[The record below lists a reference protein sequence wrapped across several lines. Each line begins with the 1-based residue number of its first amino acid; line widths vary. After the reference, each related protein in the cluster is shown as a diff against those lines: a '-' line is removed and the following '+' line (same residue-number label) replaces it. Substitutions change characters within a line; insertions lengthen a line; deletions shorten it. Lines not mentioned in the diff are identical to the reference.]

1 MNIIF
6 NKDTWQEIYYSL
18 KNNKLR
24 TFLTMIGVGWGMFL
38 FVSLLGAAKGMENGF
53 DKLFSGMATNS
64 IFLWAQNT
72 SIPYNGF
79 PKGREMSLHLPD
91 IQLLQKKVPQIEY
104 ISPQNSRGGFGS
116 PGEQMNRNGKTATY
130 TLTGDFPIG
139 NKISK
144 KSLIFGRYLNDADV
158 SGNKNVV
165 VIGEAVYKNFFDS
178 KKNENPI
185 GKSINIKGIFFSVIG
200 VYKVA
205 KGGGPL
211 DNDTT
216 AYIPLSTFTKMF
228 NDGDRVGFFAIVSR
242 PDADL
247 KMVENEVKAELK
259 TKNNV
264 SPEDTNAFGSFNL
277 GKMFEKMNGFLS
289 GMQLLTIIVGTLTIL
304 AGVIAI
310 SNILLITV
318 KERTKEIGIRRAL
331 GAKPAEVRNQILLES
346 LVITLTSGLLGFMLG
361 ISLLM
366 VIDLATSNQDNLD
379 SFPFYNPTVNYSHVF
394 LALAVMLLLGLLI
407 GMIPAQRAVKIKPIE
422 ALRSE

>member
-6 NKDTWQEIYYSL
+6 KIDTWQEIYHSL
-18 KNNKLR
+18 RNNKLR

-53 DKLFSGMATNS
+53 DKLFSGFATNTV
-64 IFLWAQNT
+64 FMWAQNT
-72 SIPYNGF
+72 SIPYDGF
-79 PKGREMSLHLPD
+79 PKGRQLKLHLQD
-91 IQLLQKKVPQIEY
+91 MELLKKKVIEIDY
-104 ISPQNSRGGFGS
+104 ISPQNSRGNFGTS
-116 PGEQMNRNGKTATY
+116 GEQMNRAGKTATY
-130 TLTGDFPIG
+130 TLTGDTPSG
-139 NKISK
+139 NKISEK
-144 KSLIFGRYLNDADV
+144 KLMFGRYINDADV
-158 SGNKNVV
+158 AGNKNVV
-165 VIGEAVYKNFFDS
+165 VIGEAIYKNFFDS

-185 GKSINIKGIFFSVIG
+185 GQSINIKGIFFNVIG

-205 KGGGPL
+205 KSGGPM
-211 DNDTT
+211 DNDFT

-228 NDGDRVGFFAIVSR
+228 NDGDRVDFFAIVGK

-247 KMVENEVKAELK
+247 TILEEQAKSELK
-259 TKNNV
+259 LKNNV

-277 GKMFEKMNGFLS
+277 GKMFEKMTGFLT

-331 GAKPAEVRNQILLES
+331 GAKPSEVRNQILLES
-346 LVITLTSGLLGFMLG
+346 VVITLASGILGFISGIMLL
-361 ISLLM
+361 IVVNIL
-366 VIDLATSNQDNLD
+366 TQNQDE
-379 SFPFYNPTVNYSHVF
+379 FPFYNPTVDYSDVF
-394 LALAVMLLLGLLI
+394 GAMAIMIILGLVI
-407 GMIPAQRAVKIKPIE
+407 GMIPAQRAVKIRPIE